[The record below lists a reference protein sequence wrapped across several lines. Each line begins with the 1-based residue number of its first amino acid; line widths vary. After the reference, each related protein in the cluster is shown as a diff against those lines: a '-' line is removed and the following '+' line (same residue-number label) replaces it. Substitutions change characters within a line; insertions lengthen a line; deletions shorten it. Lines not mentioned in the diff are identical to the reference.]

1 MKDKEVK
8 TLEQHEREGMATF
21 YYKPVVDE
29 LLPDLHEFRI
39 LAKVE
44 LSESEF
50 ERFKFDLMRDQT
62 FIAEKAKELYRDEF
76 GIWRVLEVTSAEA
89 DHVILVCSEG
99 YDYARYAAYKKKERG
114 TENGQ
119 ENKL

>member
-1 MKDKEVK
+1 MKDKEIK
-8 TLEQHEREGMATF
+8 TTEQDAPEGIAAF
-21 YYKPVVDE
+21 LYKPLREE
-29 LLPDLHEFRI
+29 LEPAHKYRVI
-39 LAKVE
+39 ANVE
-44 LSESEF
+44 LSEAQWEH
-50 ERFKFDLMRDQT
+50 FKNNLMADQQFITEHARDLYM
-62 FIAEKAKELYRDEF
+62 DEN

-114 TENGQ
+114 IENGQ